1 MLIMAA
7 RVIRI
12 ICAVTTSVSVNAG
25 RKQTYNFSSSGV
37 DDEMFDIDG
46 NDPDNARKYMRIYP
60 TKNSGIEIADSA
72 VAFAIRSK

>member
-1 MLIMAA
+1 MLIIAA

-37 DDEMFDIDG
+37 DDEMFDNYVDVEEHWERWSDVVSDVTAYAERVG
-46 NDPDNARKYMRIYP
+46 TTVVELTCD
-60 TKNSGIEIADSA
+60 
-72 VAFAIRSK
+72 